1 MEYQLSVAKS
11 VNTVKPLLQ
20 EHQESIL
27 ASDLVMTMKKRGR
40 VDSPALGYWTI
51 SNQDTTVHYF
61 ASTITTMLR
70 SQQKT
75 HTVLTLVLFRLLLR
89 TIGSLKHDVVLTH
102 TPNIE
107 YVMKAESIK
116 GRVDTLIISHNL
128 RQMSR
133 HKRMLKRRG
142 RVDSLI
148 TSNTLEP
155 IYLHTTTP
163 YCLQCF

>member
-1 MEYQLSVAKS
+1 MFRL
-11 VNTVKPLLQ
+11 
-20 EHQESIL
+20 
-27 ASDLVMTMKKRGR
+27 
-40 VDSPALGYWTI
+40 
-51 SNQDTTVHYF
+51 
-61 ASTITTMLR
+61 
-70 SQQKT
+70 KT
-75 HTVLTLVLFRLLLR
+75 KIQTVLTLVVVRFLLYSIR
-89 TIGSLKHDVVLTH
+89 SLKHDVVSTH

-116 GRVDTLIISHNL
+116 GRVDTLITSHTL
-128 RQMSR
+128 HQMGR

-148 TSNTLEP
+148 TSNTLES

>member
-11 VNTVKPLLQ
+11 VNTIKPHFQ
-20 EHQESIL
+20 GHQESNS
-27 ASDLVMTMKKRGR
+27 ASDLVMTVKKRGR

-51 SNQDTTVHYF
+51 SNQNTTIRYH
-61 ASTITTMLR
+61 ASTITTMSR
-70 SQQKT
+70 SQKMTQ
-75 HTVLTLVLFRLLLR
+75 TVLTLVVLRLLLC

-116 GRVDTLIISHNL
+116 SRVDTLIISHNL
-128 RQMSR
+128 RQISR
-133 HKRMLKRRG
+133 HKRILKRRG

-148 TSNTLEP
+148 TSNMLES